1 MRCMVMHLHYLV
13 NANALLSIFFI
24 INGIRDQAMTAS
36 YAIWARDEAPGST
49 NFAQS
54 QDLRPKAVLDPEIKR
69 IAWLGLPG

>member
-1 MRCMVMHLHYLV
+1 
-13 NANALLSIFFI
+13 
-24 INGIRDQAMTAS
+24 MTAS